1 MWGGR
6 IAKVIKSYFGGSLQW
21 SNIQRG
27 DWLNFTLLSLQILP
41 PLLISNDRSLITFAR
56 FSKSG
61 ENFPASGT
69 VPFLL
74 RFWVLKL
81 RLNKHECFKMFHGV
95 VVNLCI
101 TSFGNCTNPK
111 HQETTAFRHV
121 LPHKRFRRM
130 DGRINLSSLHAQEGQ
145 ESKISTKAKE
155 KKTQETMEMAS
166 LRQDDVTQDMASA
179 THDLSDV
186 RRKCLY
192 KATTTRIRIRWNRLL
207 YFCVNLNLEWCIRFH
222 AFTRIRYCG
231 LQSQLHS
238 GQRCDFTDRISFPVP
253 VL

>member
-1 MWGGR
+1 MWGGG
-6 IAKVIKSYFGGSLQW
+6 IAKVIKSYYGGSLQW

-27 DWLNFTLLSLQILP
+27 DRLNFTLFSPQILP

-95 VVNLCI
+95 AVNLCF

-121 LPHKRFRRM
+121 LPDKRFRRM

-155 KKTQETMEMAS
+155 KKTQVTMEMAS

-186 RRKCLY
+186 RRKCLRPQPHESGFGE
-192 KATTTRIRIRWNRLL
+192 TD
-207 YFCVNLNLEWCIRFH
+207 YFIF
-222 AFTRIRYCG
+222 AST
-231 LQSQLHS
+231 
-238 GQRCDFTDRISFPVP
+238 
-253 VL
+253 